1 MFEIIGIATV
11 VVLSILGLCV
21 IGATLIRMIDP

>member
-21 IGATLIRMIDP
+21 IGSTLISIIYP